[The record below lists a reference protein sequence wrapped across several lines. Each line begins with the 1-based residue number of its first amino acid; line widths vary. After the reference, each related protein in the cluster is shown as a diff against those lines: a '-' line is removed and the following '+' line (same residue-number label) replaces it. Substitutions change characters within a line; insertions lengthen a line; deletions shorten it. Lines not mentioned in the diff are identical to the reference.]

1 MDIMWLAFAIFL
13 FIMCAILL
21 VIEIFV
27 PSFGF
32 ITICAIA
39 CLIAGGA
46 IFFEYGIL
54 SGWIG
59 VGIAVVLIPIIWII
73 TYRILPKTPLGK
85 KLILK
90 NPDSGRGDAIPDH
103 QDLQKM
109 LDQKGIVKTPLR
121 PVGMCEFDGRR
132 FECVSETGYIEI
144 DKKVQVIR
152 VEGTQLTVRLIREP
166 REA

>member
-1 MDIMWLAFAIFL
+1 MDILWIVFAVFL

-32 ITICAIA
+32 ISVCAIA

-46 IFFEYGIL
+46 IFFQYGL
-54 SGWIG
+54 VSGWIG
-59 VGIAVVLIPIIWII
+59 VGIAAILIPIIWII
-73 TYRILPKTPLGK
+73 TYRVFPKTSMGK
-85 KLILK
+85 KLILGK
-90 NPDSGRGDAIPDH
+90 PDSGRGDAIPDH
-103 QDLQKM
+103 EDLQK
-109 LDQKGIVKTPLR
+109 LLHQTGIVKTPLR

-144 DKKVQVIR
+144 NKTIQVIR
-152 VEGTQLTVRLIREP
+152 VEGTQLTVRLIQE
-166 REA
+166 EK